1 MKSGIDILIVSPN
14 EAEQLTPVVEEV
26 YNRGIPVIVIDRK
39 INSEKYTAFIG
50 PNNLTI
56 GREAGYFAY
65 ELLKGK
71 GKVLEI
77 TGLKGSTPAI
87 ERSKGFREIVKNYPD
102 ITIKKIIEGDWLED
116 KTLNITDSLL
126 RSFRDFDLIFA
137 HNDFMAYAASKA
149 L

>member
-1 MKSGIDILIVSPN
+1 M
-14 EAEQLTPVVEEV
+14 EEV

-102 ITIKKIIEGDWLED
+102 ITIKKSSKETGL
-116 KTLNITDSLL
+116 KTKH
-126 RSFRDFDLIFA
+126 LI
-137 HNDFMAYAASKA
+137 
-149 L
+149 